1 MIDLPVKLAVCFLV
15 LGLMVPVV
23 MDVVDDADSEMS
35 VYDLRRDAAL
45 LEDAIHRAYSDGTV
59 TSIELDIPCGQ
70 SLIVGG
76 DSGNEYIIRLAVDSK
91 TVETSF
97 IDSPMVAVIG
107 GVTEISGDVVVQID
121 GTDADG
127 VRISLT

>member
-45 LEDAIHRAYSDGTV
+45 LEDAIHRTYSDGTI
-59 TSIELDIPCGQ
+59 TSIELDIPRDQ
-70 SLIVGG
+70 SLVVGG
-76 DSGNEYIIRLAVDSK
+76 DGGNEYIIRLAVDGE

-107 GVTEISGDVVVQID
+107 GVTEISADLVVPIA
-121 GTDADG
+121 GPDADP
-127 VRISLT
+127 VRRILT

>member
-1 MIDLPVKLAVCFLV
+1 MIDLQVKLAVCFLV
-15 LGLMVPVV
+15 LGLMVRVV

-35 VYDLRRDAAL
+35 VYDLRRDTAL

-59 TSIELDIPCGQ
+59 TSIELDIPRGQ

-76 DSGNEYIIRLAVDSK
+76 DGGNEYIIRLAVDGE

-107 GVTEISGDVVVQID
+107 GITEISGDVVVRID
-121 GTDADG
+121 GTEADG
-127 VRISLT
+127 VRIILT

>member
-23 MDVVDDADSEMS
+23 IDVVDDADSEMS

-59 TSIELDIPCGQ
+59 TSIELDIPRGQ

-76 DSGNEYIIRLAVDSK
+76 DSGNEYIIRLAVDGE

-107 GVTEISGDVVVQID
+107 GITEISGDVVVRID
-121 GTDADG
+121 GTEADG
-127 VRISLT
+127 VRIILT

>member
-59 TSIELDIPCGQ
+59 TSIELDIHRGQ

-76 DSGNEYIIRLAVDSK
+76 DGGNEYIIRLAIDGE

-107 GVTEISGDVVVQID
+107 GITEISGDVVVRID
-121 GTDADG
+121 GTEADG
-127 VRISLT
+127 VRIILT

>member
-35 VYDLRRDAAL
+35 VYELRKDAAL

-59 TSIELDIPCGQ
+59 TSVELDIPRGQ

-76 DSGNEYIIRLAVDSK
+76 DGGNEYIIRLAVDGE

-107 GVTEISGDVVVQID
+107 GVSEISGDVVVRID

>member
-35 VYDLRRDAAL
+35 VYELRKDAAL
-45 LEDAIHRAYSDGTV
+45 LKDAIHRAYSDGTV
-59 TSIELDIPCGQ
+59 TSIELDIPRGQ

-76 DSGNEYIIRLAVDSK
+76 DGGNEYIIRLAVDGE

>member
-1 MIDLPVKLAVCFLV
+1 MIDLPVKLAVCLLV

-23 MDVVDDADSEMS
+23 IDVVDDADSEMS

-45 LEDAIHRAYSDGTV
+45 LEDAIHRTYSDGTV
-59 TSIELDIPCGQ
+59 TSIELDIPRGQ

-76 DSGNEYIIRLAVDSK
+76 DGGNEYIIRLAVDGE

-107 GVTEISGDVVVQID
+107 GITEISGDVVVRID
-121 GTDADG
+121 GTEADG
-127 VRISLT
+127 VRIILT

>member
-35 VYDLRRDAAL
+35 VYELRRDAAL

-59 TSIELDIPCGQ
+59 TSIELDIPRGQ

-76 DSGNEYIIRLAVDSK
+76 DGGNEYIIRLAVDGE

-107 GVTEISGDVVVQID
+107 GITEISGDVVVRID
-121 GTDADG
+121 GAEADG
-127 VRISLT
+127 VRITLA

>member
-23 MDVVDDADSEMS
+23 MDVVDDAGSEMS
-35 VYDLRRDAAL
+35 VYDLRMDAAL

-59 TSIELDIPCGQ
+59 TSIELDIPRGQ

-76 DSGNEYIIRLAVDSK
+76 DGGNEYIIRLAVDGE

-107 GVTEISGDVVVQID
+107 GITEISGDVVVRID
-121 GTDADG
+121 GTEADG
-127 VRISLT
+127 VRIILT

>member
-59 TSIELDIPCGQ
+59 TSIELDILRGQ

-76 DSGNEYIIRLAVDSK
+76 DGGNEYIIRLAVDGE
-91 TVETSF
+91 TAETSF

-107 GVTEISGDVVVQID
+107 GVTEISGDVVVRID

>member
-35 VYDLRRDAAL
+35 VYDLRKDAAL

-59 TSIELDIPCGQ
+59 TSTELDIPRGQ

-76 DSGNEYIIRLAVDSK
+76 DDGNEYIIRLAVDGK

-97 IDSPMVAVIG
+97 IDSPMVIG
-107 GVTEISGDVVVQID
+107 GVTEISGDVVVRID

-127 VRISLT
+127 VRIILT

>member
-35 VYDLRRDAAL
+35 VYELRKDAAL
-45 LEDAIHRAYSDGTV
+45 LENAIHRAYSDGTV
-59 TSIELDIPCGQ
+59 TSIELDIPRGQ

-76 DSGNEYIIRLAVDSK
+76 DGGNEYIIRLAVDGE

-127 VRISLT
+127 VRIILI

>member
-35 VYDLRRDAAL
+35 VYDLRRDATL

-59 TSIELDIPCGQ
+59 TSIELDIPRGQ

-76 DSGNEYIIRLAVDSK
+76 DGGNEYIIRLAVDGE

-97 IDSPMVAVIG
+97 IDSPIVAVIG
-107 GVTEISGDVVVQID
+107 GVTEISGDVVVRID